1 MPQRILVLE
10 DDPDVCNS
18 IKATLGR
25 SGYQV
30 DYAYHAKEAWRV
42 LHRTKPDLLIL
53 DITLPEVNGWE
64 FARRIRSDTA
74 IANLPIV
81 VITSSAGM
89 TLRWA
94 GRVYGVSAFVDKPIK
109 RYELD
114 AAVQKALG
122 VPPSE

>member
-1 MPQRILVLE
+1 MPRVLVLE

-18 IKATLGR
+18 IKTALVR
-25 SGYQV
+25 SGIQV
-30 DYAYHAKEAWRV
+30 EYAYHAKEAWRV
-42 LHRTKPDLLIL
+42 LHRLKPDLLIL

-74 IANLPIV
+74 ISKLPIV
-81 VITSSAGM
+81 VITKSKSI

-94 GRVYGVSAFVDKPIK
+94 GWVYGVSDFVDKPIK

-122 VPPSE
+122 APASE